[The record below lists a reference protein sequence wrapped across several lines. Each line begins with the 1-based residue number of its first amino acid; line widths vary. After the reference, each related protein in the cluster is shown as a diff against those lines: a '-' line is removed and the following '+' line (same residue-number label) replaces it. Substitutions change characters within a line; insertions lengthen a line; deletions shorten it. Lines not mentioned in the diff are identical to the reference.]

1 MTNQAQSSSAWPP
14 RIVVCVGTVVLRE
27 NRALFVRQAKGQS
40 LEGKW
45 SILWGVVEPGESP
58 DNAALRET
66 GEEGGITAEIEG
78 LLGYQNFSWESSV
91 ALVFLCRHVGGE
103 PVPDGVET
111 DRAAYF
117 SLEELNALDAPVSP
131 WCKWLVSRVLRGEYH
146 TIAVELNNPRHP
158 KLAFF

>member
-45 SILWGVVEPGESP
+45 SIPWGVVEPGESP

-78 LLGYQNFSWESSV
+78 LLGVCRRNRPCS
-91 ALVFLCRHVGGE
+91 ALRWHLHHSAGWWKKHAEHLLRVRL
-103 PVPDGVET
+103 GVE
-111 DRAAYF
+111 
-117 SLEELNALDAPVSP
+117 
-131 WCKWLVSRVLRGEYH
+131 W
-146 TIAVELNNPRHP
+146 
-158 KLAFF
+158 